1 MRLSRSVLP
10 LVVGILL
17 TVAGVLFGG
26 ALFGTARELADRLDA
41 MGALGRVLYVAGYAL
56 VTLAFVPGWIPTL
69 AAGAVF
75 PYAEAC
81 VVSFTGATIGSVL
94 AFYASRWFSRR
105 EVERRIASSPK
116 LRALDEALAENGTWT
131 VFLLRLSPLLPFNLL
146 NYVLGATRVRISQFL
161 VGGLGKIPGAMLY
174 VGVGRTIGDLT
185 DVSLGRRSRTPLEW
199 ALLGLGVVST
209 LVVTWILSRASSRAL
224 ARQVA
229 NSAGAPPESA

>member
-1 MRLSRSVLP
+1 MRLSRSILP
-10 LVVGILL
+10 LVVGIVL
-17 TVAGVLFGG
+17 TVTGVFFGG
-26 ALFGTARELADRLDA
+26 ALFGTARDLAGRLDA
-41 MGALGRVLYVAGYAL
+41 MGVSGRFLYVGAYAL

-75 PYAEAC
+75 PYPEAC

-94 AFYASRWFSRR
+94 AFYTSRWFSRR
-105 EVERRIASSPK
+105 EVERRIAASPK

-161 VGGLGKIPGAMLY
+161 LGAFGKIPGTLLY
-174 VGVGRTIGDLT
+174 VGIGRTIGDLA

-199 ALLGLGVVST
+199 TLLGLGVVAT
-209 LVVTWILSRASSRAL
+209 LVVTWTLSRASSRVL
-224 ARQVA
+224 ARQA
-229 NSAGAPPESA
+229 GTSA